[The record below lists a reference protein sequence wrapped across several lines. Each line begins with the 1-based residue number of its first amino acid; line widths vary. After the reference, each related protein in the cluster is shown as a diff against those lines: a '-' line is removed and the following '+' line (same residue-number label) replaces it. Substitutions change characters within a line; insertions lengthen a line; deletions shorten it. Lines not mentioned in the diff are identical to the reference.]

1 MSGNLFLIS
10 VSAFA
15 SYLIGAIPFS
25 YLIPKVFLDIDVRQ
39 HGSGNPG
46 ASNVS
51 RVCGKG
57 YGASA
62 LIMDVGKGIVAAFL
76 VRQLGFPVELGF
88 LAILGHVANPFFRFS
103 GGKGVAT
110 SLGVISYVSPLSG
123 LIFVFLWVAL
133 LLIWNVAG
141 LSSLVAI
148 VSTPVAFYFLGLKSS
163 LLWVSVALVCLIY
176 FTHRGNIV
184 RLVRGEERGIR

>member
-1 MSGNLFLIS
+1 MSGNLFLLA
-10 VSAFA
+10 VSALA

-57 YGASA
+57 YGATA
-62 LIMDVGKGIVAAFL
+62 LILDIGKGIVAVFL
-76 VRQLGFPVELGF
+76 IQQLGFPVELGF

-110 SLGVISYVSPLSG
+110 TLGVITYVSPIAG
-123 LIFVFLWVAL
+123 VVFAL
-133 LLIWNVAG
+133 TWIAVLMIWNVAG

-148 VSTPVAFYFLGLKSS
+148 ISTPVSLYLLEVKSS
-163 LLWVSVALVCLIY
+163 VLWVSLALVCLIY

-184 RLVRGEERGIR
+184 RLVRGEERSL